1 MGSGASA
8 QGSDALPDMV
18 DEMTAQRYL
27 GQCFDRADWETIS
40 NGTGQVDKQTFVTT
54 IDLRNHAPSLR
65 AWLEFWRLDELTEL
79 LEYHDVMSPTDL
91 GLLDQKIIEKLE
103 LKTVQKKHWQKAMA
117 HSRYLETIQF
127 DKPPSPL
134 QLWLESWRLGRLLPG
149 FIALGCDVKE
159 DLIDLEDNDCAPLNM
174 RMLEL
179 KRWAQGKDQLLHM
192 IRNFDFNDATRS
204 SVPTMTT
211 WLYSLKLEELAEPLE
226 LMGCY
231 ELADLADI
239 DDRELASL
247 GLNRLQ
253 LKHWNMGL
261 LQVMAASKEAM
272 ADGQNDLASFSGW
285 LESWRLGRLKKT
297 LDDMG
302 AYTQQDLLDLE
313 ESEYHLLGLKPLEM
327 KRFMMAM
334 PALREE
340 FDSGYKTTE

>member
-1 MGSGASA
+1 M
-8 QGSDALPDMV
+8 
-18 DEMTAQRYL
+18 
-27 GQCFDRADWETIS
+27 
-40 NGTGQVDKQTFVTT
+40 
-54 IDLRNHAPSLR
+54 
-65 AWLEFWRLDELTEL
+65 
-79 LEYHDVMSPTDL
+79 
-91 GLLDQKIIEKLE
+91 
-103 LKTVQKKHWQKAMA
+103 
-117 HSRYLETIQF
+117 
-127 DKPPSPL
+127 
-134 QLWLESWRLGRLLPG
+134 
-149 FIALGCDVKE
+149 
-159 DLIDLEDNDCAPLNM
+159 DLEDVDVAPLNM
-174 RMLEL
+174 RMLEI
-179 KRWAQGKDQLLHM
+179 KRWTQGKDQLLHM

-340 FDSGYKTTE
+340 FDSGFKTTE